1 MTKISSAAIA
11 AALLLAQADAAWFRK
26 RALRNI
32 FDFSH
37 REEQPNNV
45 LKRKKVPN
53 RVYVDMDQKADQSDV
68 NLNID
73 APNMNDSTISVNVE
87 QKLHKSYHNSWF
99 SLKFIRKSENRIEN
113 YSKNLVPKKCSY

>member
-1 MTKISSAAIA
+1 MSKIPSAVIA

-26 RALRNI
+26 RVLRNI

-37 REEQPNNV
+37 REEQPKNV

-53 RVYVDMDQKADQSDV
+53 RVYVDMDQSQSQSQSDV

-73 APNMNDSTISVNVE
+73 APNMNDSVISVNVE
-87 QKLHKSYHNSWF
+87 EKIDELNCK
-99 SLKFIRKSENRIEN
+99 NRIKMFGFHSSSFEN
-113 YSKNLVPKKCSY
+113 PKIASKIF